1 MQSVFFP
8 DPIFG
13 WAFCAVLMALL
24 AVAAYTDL
32 RALTIPKPLTLSLL
46 GLGLAANLVRGA
58 WLGADGLA
66 VWLFGQSG
74 SWLGAVD
81 GLLFS
86 LAGFALAFAIFF
98 ILWIMSACGGG
109 DLKLFAALAAWL
121 GPELSIMVL
130 IGTLVLVF
138 VLSFAR
144 IVVRTSTHGVFA
156 AVRSANAIKHG
167 PGNRP
172 IPKSRLI
179 SYSLPVAIATALVVF
194 WVLRV
199 DLRLAA
205 PQENPNARAEI
216 HAR

>member
-1 MQSVFFP
+1 MHSAFFP

-13 WAFCAVLMALL
+13 WAFYTVLMALL
-24 AVAAYTDL
+24 AVATYTDL
-32 RALTIPKPLTLSLL
+32 RALIIPKQLTLSLL
-46 GLGLAANLVRGA
+46 GLGLVANLVRGA
-58 WLGADGLA
+58 WLGGEGIA
-66 VWLFGQSG
+66 VWLFGENG

-86 LAGFALAFAIFF
+86 LAGFALGFAIFF
-98 ILWIMSACGGG
+98 VLWIMGACGGG

-121 GPELSIMVL
+121 GPSMSVMVL

-138 VLSFAR
+138 ALSAVR
-144 IVVRTSTHGVFA
+144 LVARTSSKGVFA
-156 AVRSANAIKHG
+156 AVRSAQG
-167 PGNRP
+167 PGSGRRP
-172 IPKSRLI
+172 IAKSRLV
-179 SYSLPVAIATALVVF
+179 SYALPVAVATALVVL

-205 PQENPNARAEI
+205 PQEPLNERAEI